1 MAGLRAAQKQM
12 TRTLL
17 LSTALRLFTEKGY
30 ASTTVDDIAAAAG
43 TTRVTFYAH
52 FPSRADLMR
61 ALISELNEK
70 LGRVEDESHRSTAR
84 DLVGVVADGSPER
97 LRAWLG
103 ATAGAWETV
112 RPYTTA
118 AFTAAAI
125 DPELR
130 ELVDAWLEE
139 AIDDVE
145 EGLTE
150 ADRFA
155 PETRH
160 VRGVLA
166 MVQLDHVARH
176 WTDGHWGV
184 DHDQIVDL
192 LTETWGR
199 LLND

>member
-12 TRTLL
+12 TRNLL

-52 FPSRADLMR
+52 FPSRTDLMR
-61 ALISELNEK
+61 ALIAELNEK
-70 LGRVEDESHRSTAR
+70 LDRVEGEEHRSTAR
-84 DLVGVVADGSPER
+84 ELVGVVADGSPAR
-97 LRAWLG
+97 LREWLG
-103 ATAGAWETV
+103 KTADAWETV

-130 ELVDAWLEE
+130 ELVDQWLDE
-139 AIDDVE
+139 AISDVE

-150 ADRFA
+150 AGRFA
-155 PETRH
+155 PRTRH
-160 VRGVLA
+160 LRGVLA
-166 MVQLDHVARH
+166 MTQLDHVARN
-176 WTDGHWGV
+176 WTEGRWGV
-184 DHDQIVDL
+184 EHEQIVDL
-192 LTETWGR
+192 LAESWNR